1 MKYNWPETKFVKE
14 NDVMEQITHF
24 MSAVDEMNAE
34 GPIELTGDKEEDLK
48 RLFPLLR
55 EAMDAH
61 HSLETL
67 WRIVDREYGAEMEDL
82 LHCLEADTYVKNAAR
97 GYYPGVDTADYK
109 GLGGGSNQ

>member
-1 MKYNWPETKFVKE
+1 MKYNWPEMKFVKE

-82 LHCLEADTYVKNAAR
+82 LADTYVKNAAR
-97 GYYPGVDTADYK
+97 GYYPGVDTA